1 MSIHLVWPTV
11 LPTFIFF
18 IILKSIISGHNCQAT
33 YAVKKEQFHTEIG
46 LLQKLLLWVC
56 DLNPLITGFKPVN
69 KTALSGPYI

>member
-1 MSIHLVWPTV
+1 MGRTV
-11 LPTFIFF
+11 GHTRWMDVL
-18 IILKSIISGHNCQAT
+18 IISGHNCQAT